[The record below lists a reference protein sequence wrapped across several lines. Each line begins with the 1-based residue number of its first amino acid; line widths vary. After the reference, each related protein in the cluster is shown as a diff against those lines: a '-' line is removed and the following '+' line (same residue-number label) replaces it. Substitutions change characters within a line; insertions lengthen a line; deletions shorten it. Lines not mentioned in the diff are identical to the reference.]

1 MTLRI
6 ILLCILAIILFILF
20 MPAAFDFRYEKEK
33 VLVRISYCGFTI
45 FDTSK
50 EKKEKTPEEI
60 EKEEKKK
67 AIKKQK
73 KEQKKAAKAAKKA
86 KKGKAVK
93 NKKEEKEKR
102 SLKEMF
108 QLIHSLLAPVKKGLR
123 RLFKGIRISKLYIDI
138 KVGKFD
144 AYECAMEYGK
154 ICAAVSNLLAFF
166 QSFFIIKSDRI
177 EILPRFSMEK
187 TLYTIKFRAKISP
200 AAVLAAGFSLA
211 WTYLLEM
218 MHKQQ
223 AENINQNNKPNDQRS
238 KNIKE
243 EHINANS
250 K

>member
-1 MTLRI
+1 MTCRI

-20 MPAAFDFRYEKEK
+20 MPAAFDFRYEEEN
-33 VLVRISYCGFTI
+33 VSVRISYCGFTI

-50 EKKEKTPEEI
+50 EKKEKTQEEI

-67 AIKKQK
+67 ALKK
-73 KEQKKAAKAAKKA
+73 QKKAAKAAKKA

-93 NKKEEKEKR
+93 NKEEEKKEKR

-108 QLIHSLLAPVKKGLR
+108 ELIYSLLAPIKKGLR

-138 KVGKFD
+138 KVGNFD
-144 AYECAMEYGK
+144 AYECAVSYGK
-154 ICAAVSNLLAFF
+154 ICTAVSNVLAFF
-166 QSFFIIKSDRI
+166 QSFFIIKADHI
-177 EILPRFSMEK
+177 EIQPRFSMENN
-187 TLYTIKFRAKISP
+187 LYTIKFRAKISP
-200 AAVLAAGFSLA
+200 AAVLAAGFSFA

-223 AENINQNNKPNDQRS
+223 QTEEQNNKINNPKG
-238 KNIKE
+238 KNKKE